1 MENKEIVSNKK
12 FDKMIIAVIQN
23 DDFHKVIDELN
34 QNGFYVTILHS
45 SGGFLKKRNAT
56 IMIVLDHSKLSDAI
70 EILKHYGE
78 RTKMK
83 YNTVITGAGARYA
96 APIATVSVPI
106 HCGGVVI
113 FVLDVAQY
121 EKF

>member
-1 MENKEIVSNKK
+1 MDNKDY
-12 FDKMIIAVIQN
+12 DKMIIAVIQN
-23 DDFHKVIDELN
+23 DDFHEVIDELN
-34 QNGFYVTILHS
+34 QNGFYVTVLHS
-45 SGGFLKKRNAT
+45 SGGFLKKPNAT
-56 IMIVLDHSKLSDAI
+56 IMIVLHHTQLDDALK
-70 EILKHYGE
+70 ILKHYGS

-96 APIATVSVPI
+96 APIATVGVPT

-121 EKF
+121 EKY